1 MAWLTNQFLIAMP
14 SLTDSIF
21 DRSVVLV
28 CQHNEDGALG
38 IVVNKLTDLYM
49 KDILTELD
57 LEVEDVPENDTPVY
71 FGGPVQVERGL
82 VLHDSSNSWA
92 ATIAVGSELGLTM
105 SKDVLEAISEKR
117 GPSWCI
123 PLLGFSGWESEQLE
137 SEMQENLWLTTP
149 ADSSILFN
157 TPIHERWHKAASLVG
172 IDIESLSTVAGHA

>member
-38 IVVNKLTDLYM
+38 IVINKITDLYM

-57 LEVEDVPENDTPVY
+57 LQVDDVPEIDTPVY

-82 VLHDSSNSWA
+82 VLHDSTNSWA
-92 ATIAVGSELGLTM
+92 ATIAVGSELGT
-105 SKDVLEAISEKR
+105 DHVKR
-117 GPSWCI
+117 CP
-123 PLLGFSGWESEQLE
+123 
-137 SEMQENLWLTTP
+137 
-149 ADSSILFN
+149 
-157 TPIHERWHKAASLVG
+157 
-172 IDIESLSTVAGHA
+172 

>member
-38 IVVNKLTDLYM
+38 IVVNKLTDLCL

-57 LEVEDVPENDTPVY
+57 LEVDDVPENETPVY

-123 PLLGFSGWESEQLE
+123 PLLGFSGWESDQLE

-149 ADSSILFN
+149 ADSSILFD

>member
-38 IVVNKLTDLYM
+38 IVINKLTDLYM
-49 KDILTELD
+49 KDILKELD
-57 LEVEDVPENDTPVY
+57 LQIDNIPESDTPVY

-82 VLHDSSNSWA
+82 VLHDSNNSWA
-92 ATIAVGSELGLTM
+92 ATIEVGSELGLTM
-105 SKDVLEAISEKR
+105 SKDVLEAIAEKR

-123 PLLGFSGWESEQLE
+123 PLLGFSGWESDQLE
-137 SEMQENLWLTTP
+137 SEMQQNLWLSSP

-172 IDIESLSTVAGHA
+172 IDIESMSTIAGHA

>member
-1 MAWLTNQFLIAMP
+1 MDWLTNQFLVAMP
-14 SLTDSIF
+14 SLSDSIF

-38 IVVNKLTDLYM
+38 IVINKITELHM
-49 KDILTELD
+49 KDILSELD
-57 LEVEDVPENDTPVY
+57 LEVDDVPEVDIPVY

-82 VLHDSSNSWA
+82 VLHDSNQSWA
-92 ATIAVGSELGLTM
+92 ATIPVGSELGLTM

-137 SEMQENLWLTTP
+137 SEMQDNLWLSTP
-149 ADSSILFN
+149 ADSSILFD
-157 TPIHERWHKAASLVG
+157 TPIHERWQRAASLVG
-172 IDIESLSTVAGHA
+172 VDIGSISTIAGHA